1 MNDISCRCTTIE
13 TINKMTLHYAMLFL
27 HSYIPELE
35 RDTEN
40 CTDELVKPILE
51 QRLKE
56 VKADYTLLLEECI
69 W

>member
-1 MNDISCRCTTIE
+1 MNDISYRCVTIE

-27 HSYIPELE
+27 ESYIPELE

-40 CTDELVKPILE
+40 CTDELVKTLLE
-51 QRLKE
+51 RRLKE

-69 W
+69 

>member
-1 MNDISCRCTTIE
+1 MNDTSCRCTTIP

-27 HSYIPELE
+27 ESYIPELE

-40 CTDELVKPILE
+40 CSDELVKPLLE

-69 W
+69 